1 MEVKITQ
8 EDFHEIM
15 SKAVDEIVNDPSISE
30 NIGMAV
36 LVSGNLIYNKMN
48 TLLFGEDK
56 GE

>member
-8 EDFHEIM
+8 EDFYEIM

-30 NIGMAV
+30 NMGIAV
-36 LVSGNLIYNKMN
+36 LASGSLIYDKMN
-48 TLLFGEDK
+48 TLLFGENK